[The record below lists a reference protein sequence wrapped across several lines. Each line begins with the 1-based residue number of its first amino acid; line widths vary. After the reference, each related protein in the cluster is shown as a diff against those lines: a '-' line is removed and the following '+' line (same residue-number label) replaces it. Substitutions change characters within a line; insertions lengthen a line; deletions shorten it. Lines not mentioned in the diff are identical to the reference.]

1 MRPNQQQS
9 ILEAEIEL
17 TAQELLAPLPTH
29 QVIELDDIVAF
40 ETTADAASAANT
52 DEARNTPALDE
63 TSEIE
68 LTAEQ
73 MDAMLEGRWP

>member
-1 MRPNQQQS
+1 MRSNKHNA
-9 ILEAEIEL
+9 LEVEIDL
-17 TAQELLAPLPTH
+17 TAQELLAPFSSSN
-29 QVIELDDIVAF
+29 VIEIDDVVAMP
-40 ETTADAASAANT
+40 TTCESEAAANT
-52 DEARNTPALDE
+52 EAQISHALDE

>member
-1 MRPNQQQS
+1 MRSNDHNA
-9 ILEAEIEL
+9 LELEIDL
-17 TAQELLAPLPTH
+17 TAQELLAPFS
-29 QVIELDDIVAF
+29 QDDVLEIHDVVALATSC
-40 ETTADAASAANT
+40 ESEAAANV
-52 DEARNTPALDE
+52 EAQANQALDE